1 MPKFAYAAIDPTG
14 TPVEGVTKADTIG
27 SARAILVEQNLFP
40 TKIEET
46 KGMLDFELTKEK
58 VKKKELMHF
67 TRQLAVFVKAGI
79 PITDAL
85 NTIGD
90 ETEDVALRR
99 ALSNLID
106 DLRNGGLLSVAAA
119 AHPEVFPDY
128 YVGILESAELTGQL
142 DTALE
147 SLAEYLEREI
157 DTRSKVV
164 GALSYPMVVMV
175 MAFGTVLLLAG
186 YVLPQFVPLF
196 EELGAD
202 LPLPTRMM
210 LFFSRFFTDLWFI
223 TAGLF
228 GMMFAVLLFLTKNAS
243 GKLIRQRLVLKLPV
257 ISGIVDY
264 AILERF
270 CRILGAMVKAGV
282 PLPEGLK
289 TTTDATSN
297 IVYRERL
304 VIARDQ
310 MLEGRGFSAPLIETG
325 LFPGAAKQMFKVGEE
340 TGTLDA
346 QLETAAIYFDRELES
361 RIKKFT
367 TMFEPIMIIF
377 VGVIVGFVALALVS
391 AMYGVLGGLKEQ
403 DAAPERLA
411 PVVLTINADEIGAA

>member
-14 TPVEGVTKADTIG
+14 SPIEGVTKAETIG
-27 SARAILVEQNLFP
+27 AARALLVQQNLFP
-40 TKIEET
+40 TKIEESR
-46 KGMLDFELTKEK
+46 GILDFELTKEK

-85 NTIGD
+85 VTIGD

-99 ALSNLID
+99 AISNLID

-119 AHPEVFPDY
+119 AHPEVFPNY
-128 YVGILESAELTGQL
+128 YVGILQSAELTGQL

-147 SLAEYLEREI
+147 SLAEYLEREL

-164 GALSYPMVVMV
+164 GALSYPLVVML
-175 MAFGTVLLLAG
+175 MSFGTVLLLAG
-186 YVLPQFVPLF
+186 YVLPQFKPLF
-196 EELGAD
+196 EELGAE

-210 LFFSRFFTDLWFI
+210 LFFSRFFTDLWFV
-223 TAGLF
+223 TAGLIIVL
-228 GMMFAVLLFLTKNAS
+228 FAVLLFLTKHPT
-243 GKLIRQRLVLKLPV
+243 GVIWKQRLVLKLPV
-257 ISGIVDY
+257 VGGIIEY

-297 IVYRERL
+297 VVYIERL
-304 VIARDQ
+304 EVAREQ
-310 MLEGRGFSAPLIETG
+310 MLEGRGFSGPLIETD

-340 TGTLDA
+340 TGTLDN
-346 QLETAAIYFDRELES
+346 QLEIAAIYFDRELES
-361 RIKKFT
+361 RIKRFT
-367 TMFEPIMIIF
+367 TLFEPIMIVF
-377 VGVIVGFVALALVS
+377 VGVIVGFVAIALVS
-391 AMYGVLGGLKEQ
+391 AMYGVLGGLKEEETIE
-403 DAAPERLA
+403 AP
-411 PVVLTINADEIGAA
+411 PVPIVQVVDVEGPGIV

>member
-1 MPKFAYAAIDPTG
+1 MPKFAYAAIDPQG
-14 TPVEGVTKADTIG
+14 APIEGVTKADTIG
-27 SARAILVEQNLFP
+27 AARALLVEQNLFP
-40 TKIEET
+40 TKIEESR
-46 KGMLDFELTKEK
+46 GMLDFELTKEK
-58 VKKKELMHF
+58 DKKKELMHF

-79 PITDAL
+79 PLTDAL
-85 NTIGD
+85 VTIGD

-99 ALSNLID
+99 ALTQLID
-106 DLRNGGLLSVAAA
+106 DLRNGGLLSAAA
-119 AHPEVFPDY
+119 AGHPEVFPEY
-128 YVGILESAELTGQL
+128 YVGILQSAELTGQL
-142 DTALE
+142 DVALE
-147 SLAEYLEREI
+147 SLAEYLEREL

-175 MAFGTVLLLAG
+175 MAFGTVLILAV
-186 YVLPQFVPLF
+186 YVLPQFKPLF

-210 LFFSRFFTDLWFI
+210 LFVSRFFTDLWFV
-223 TAGLF
+223 TAGFFLLVF
-228 GMMFAVLLFLTKNAS
+228 AALMFLAKHPTGRIWKD
-243 GKLIRQRLVLKLPV
+243 RLVLKLPV
-257 ISGIVDY
+257 VGGIIDY

-270 CRILGAMVKAGV
+270 CRILGAMVAAGV

-297 IVYRERL
+297 VVYRERL
-304 VIARDQ
+304 DVARAQ
-310 MLEGRGFSAPLIETG
+310 MLEGKGFAGPLIETE

-346 QLETAAIYFDRELES
+346 QLEVASIYFDRELES

-367 TMFEPIMIIF
+367 TMFEPIMIVF

-391 AMYGVLGGLKEQ
+391 AMYGVLGGLKD
-403 DAAPERLA
+403 DA
-411 PVVLTINADEIGAA
+411 